1 MKYKLKSELPAL
13 LVAVLPLVYLSM
25 IWSSLPDTVPI
36 HWNLQGEIDDW
47 APKVSLIVIPF
58 LLPVLTYATFLLIPF
73 IDPKRKLQQMGDK
86 LTKLKFAITFVMSVL
101 ALMIIRAAK
110 EQELN
115 PNFILM
121 ITGALYAVL
130 GNFFATIK
138 PNYFIGIRIPWA
150 LHDEENWKQ
159 THRFAGK
166 LWLASGILIVL
177 ISLLADP
184 ETNFFFFMSLTGLM
198 LIIPTLY
205 SFNLYR
211 QSKKTR
217 DK

>member
-13 LVAVLPLVYLSM
+13 LVAVLPLAYLLI

-36 HWNLQGEIDDW
+36 HWNLKGEIDDW
-47 APKVSLIVIPF
+47 APKVSLIAIPF
-58 LLPVLTYATFLLIPF
+58 LLSILTYATFLLIPF

-86 LTKLKFAITFVMSVL
+86 LTKLKFAVTFVMSVL

-115 PNFILM
+115 PNLILM

-138 PNYFIGIRIPWA
+138 PNYFIGFRVPWT
-150 LHDEENWKQ
+150 LHNEENWKQ
-159 THRFAGK
+159 THRFAGR

-198 LIIPTLY
+198 LVIPLIY
-205 SFNLYR
+205 SFSIYHHG
-211 QSKKTR
+211 KKSI
-217 DK
+217 